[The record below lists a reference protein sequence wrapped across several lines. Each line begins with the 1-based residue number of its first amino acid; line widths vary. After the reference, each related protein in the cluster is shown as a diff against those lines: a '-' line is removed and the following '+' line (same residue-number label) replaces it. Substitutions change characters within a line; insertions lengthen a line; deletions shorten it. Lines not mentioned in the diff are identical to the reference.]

1 MENNKNQDNKNQ
13 RNEDVINMAIDN
25 DKMEDK
31 VQEMQAQQ
39 IASLLD
45 KHANQLSMRTLKQLE
60 NGREQAV
67 KAHRHLNGTINH
79 DGTISGM
86 VYWAEH
92 HRVAAAGMVLA
103 AIIAGFALTQAFSP
117 NVEHGDA
124 FLLAAELPPEAFVDT
139 AFEPS
144 LNTTHAK
151 L

>member
-1 MENNKNQDNKNQ
+1 MMENHDNQENKNQL
-13 RNEDVINMAIDN
+13 NEVDLNAHNADLQ
-25 DKMEDK
+25 D
-31 VQEMQAQQ
+31 AQGKQ
-39 IASLLD
+39 IAGLLNTHASRLSL
-45 KHANQLSMRTLKQLE
+45 RTLKQLE

-67 KAHRHLNGTINH
+67 KAHMQHSGAINR

-92 HRVAAAGMVLA
+92 HRVAATGMLLA

-144 LNTTHAK
+144 LNTAHAK

>member
-1 MENNKNQDNKNQ
+1 MMENHSNQENKIQH
-13 RNEDVINMAIDN
+13 DVDEAESD
-25 DKMEDK
+25 
-31 VQEMQAQQ
+31 VQAKQ
-39 IASLLD
+39 IASLLNA
-45 KHANQLSMRTLKQLE
+45 HASRLSLRTLKQLE
-60 NGREQAV
+60 NGREHAV
-67 KAHRHLNGTINH
+67 KAHMQHSGTINR

-92 HRVAAAGMVLA
+92 HRLAATGMLLA

-117 NVEHGDA
+117 NAEHGDA

-144 LNTTHAK
+144 LNVAHAK

>member
-1 MENNKNQDNKNQ
+1 MMENHSNQENKIQQDVY
-13 RNEDVINMAIDN
+13 EAESDV
-25 DKMEDK
+25 
-31 VQEMQAQQ
+31 QAKQ
-39 IASLLD
+39 IASLLNA
-45 KHANQLSMRTLKQLE
+45 HASRLSLRTLKQLE

-67 KAHRHLNGTINH
+67 KAHMQHSGTINR

-92 HRVAAAGMVLA
+92 HRLAATGMLLA
-103 AIIAGFALTQAFSP
+103 AIIAGFALTQAFSS

-144 LNTTHAK
+144 LNVAHAK